1 MVLDLL
7 AGKDFRG
14 TNPSIEMLG
23 ALINYRDLV
32 QNLGA
37 TSLSL
42 RYNKDR
48 DVSIAQ
54 IRPDG
59 VYLDGVKIEPTRKG
73 LGSYCNACGESGCPG
88 PSACVDFEGALFDSV
103 VTAYCN
109 CCGAEREVESDAS
122 NYACFVCPNGKVT
135 SWHVTIGIV

>member
-1 MVLDLL
+1 MVSVTLQGAYGRDYKDARSMVLDLL

-42 RYNKDR
+42 RYSED
-48 DVSIAQ
+48 
-54 IRPDG
+54 
-59 VYLDGVKIEPTRKG
+59 
-73 LGSYCNACGESGCPG
+73 
-88 PSACVDFEGALFDSV
+88 
-103 VTAYCN
+103 
-109 CCGAEREVESDAS
+109 
-122 NYACFVCPNGKVT
+122 
-135 SWHVTIGIV
+135 